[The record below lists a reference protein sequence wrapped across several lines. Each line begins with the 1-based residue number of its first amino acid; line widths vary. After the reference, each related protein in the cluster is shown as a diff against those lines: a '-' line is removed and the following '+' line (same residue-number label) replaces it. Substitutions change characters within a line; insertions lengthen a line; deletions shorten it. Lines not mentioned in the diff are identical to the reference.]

1 MVHKVPLFPVRQN
14 RDLVKIHKVNRL
26 YALGLG
32 SCTACFI
39 VKISQ
44 KFSILD
50 FIVAIHLK
58 FPPPSV
64 SFCSV
69 AYYAVG
75 SRSEVLFQGSFYCS

>member
-26 YALGLG
+26 YALGSG

-50 FIVAIHLK
+50 FIVAIHPIFL
-58 FPPPSV
+58 
-64 SFCSV
+64 SFFV
-69 AYYAVG
+69 PMIFRPGNG
-75 SRSEVLFQGSFYCS
+75 SR